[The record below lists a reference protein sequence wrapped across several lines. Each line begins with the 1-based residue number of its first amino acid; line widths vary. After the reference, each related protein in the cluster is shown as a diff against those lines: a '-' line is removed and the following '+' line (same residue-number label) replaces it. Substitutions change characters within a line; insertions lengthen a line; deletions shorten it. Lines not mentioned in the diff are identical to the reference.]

1 MIKVNLLPVKRKKKA
16 KPLPAFL
23 IASVLVTVVIG
34 ILAAYSAFYY
44 SSLLSEKKTQFAA
57 NERKIAE
64 LKEQIKAVDDFE
76 ARNKMFKERS
86 DVIEQLGKNKALP
99 ARVLGE
105 IGSLV
110 PKGIWLQNLAVAGS
124 TNLSIAGYGFTNS
137 EIVAFVDN
145 LKASPLFTDVY
156 LQESKSGEK
165 EKISVYLFKLTCK
178 IKV

>member
-23 IASVLVTVVIG
+23 IASVIGTVLIG
-34 ILAAYSAFYY
+34 VLAAYIAFYY
-44 SSLLSEKKTQFAA
+44 SSLLSQKKTDYASK
-57 NERKIAE
+57 ERKIAE
-64 LKEQIKAVDDFE
+64 LKEQIKTADDFE
-76 ARNKMFKERS
+76 ARNKMFKERN

-99 ARVLGE
+99 VRVLGE
-105 IGSLV
+105 IGSLI
-110 PKGIWLQNLAVAGS
+110 PKGIWLQNMAVSGPS
-124 TNLSIAGYGFTNS
+124 NISIAGYGFTNS

-156 LQESKSGEK
+156 LQESKSAEK
-165 EKISVYLFKLTCK
+165 EKISVYMFKLTCK

>member
-1 MIKVNLLPVKRKKKA
+1 MIKVNLLPIKRKKKA

-23 IASVLVTVVIG
+23 IASVIVTVVVC
-34 ILAAYSAFYY
+34 ILVAYIAFYY
-44 SSLLSEKKTQFAA
+44 SSLLSQKKTDYAS

-64 LKEQIKAVDDFE
+64 LKEQIKAADDFE

-99 ARVLGE
+99 VRVLGE

-110 PKGIWLQNLAVAGS
+110 PKGIWLQNMA
-124 TNLSIAGYGFTNS
+124 LSASSNVSIEGYGFTNS
-137 EIVAFVDN
+137 EIVTFVDN
-145 LKASPLFTDVY
+145 LKASSLFTDVY
-156 LQESKSGEK
+156 LQESKSTEK
-165 EKISVYLFKLTCK
+165 EKISVYVFKLTCK